1 MIKVVALVEAAEVL
15 PVVRLKSMELLP
27 LDSSDA
33 NLIAFA
39 DRWASLMAS
48 EDYAAAFAFTEH
60 DASMKWTADLI
71 RDVVKAYGDAAPS
84 QRVTL
89 VGRSTDISQRKD
101 VDRWDANA
109 YGAVGE
115 IWYDLNI
122 DGVVSDLTATFTLI
136 QRADGLAVELNDIH
150 VM

>member
-1 MIKVVALVEAAEVL
+1 
-15 PVVRLKSMELLP
+15 MELLP
-27 LDSSDA
+27 LDSADVD
-33 NLIAFA
+33 LIAFA
-39 DRWASLMAS
+39 DRWAVLMES

-60 DASMKWTADLI
+60 DGAMKWTPDLI
-71 RDVVKAYGDAAPS
+71 RDVVKAYGDADPN

-89 VGRSTDISQRKD
+89 DGKSTDISQRKN

-109 YGAVGE
+109 HGAVGE

-136 QRADGLAVELNDIH
+136 QRADGLTIQLNDIH